1 MEIWDLYTK
10 DREFTG
16 RTMVRGEKNP
26 EGLYNL
32 SVTVW
37 IRNSKG
43 QYLISQRSETKKS
56 YPLKWEPVGGGVLA
70 GETTLQGAVREVW
83 EEVGINVDPTKLR
96 LIFTDF
102 EGTWNGKITS
112 EFNDVY
118 LYEID
123 DYDASKAVSEEV
135 AESRWLYRNEI
146 KAMFDSGEFID
157 LYTYFFDKID
167 IREE

>member
-1 MEIWDLYTK
+1 MELWDLYTK

-37 IRNSKG
+37 IRNQKG

-102 EGTWNGKITS
+102 EGLWNGKVTS

-123 DYDASKAVSEEV
+123 DFDASKAVSEEV
-135 AESRWLYRNEI
+135 AESRWLYRDEI
-146 KAMFDSGEFID
+146 KAMLDSGEFID
-157 LYTYFFDKID
+157 MYTYFFDKID
-167 IREE
+167 TQEE